1 MCLDHYDA
9 SEFSTILSLSE
20 SMQIYSMVLSAA
32 NSAAVHSLNII
43 SKRLVNTMVLIK
55 LGWIYEIF
63 DVYGQRKII
72 WR

>member
-20 SMQIYSMVLSAA
+20 SLQIYSMVLSAA